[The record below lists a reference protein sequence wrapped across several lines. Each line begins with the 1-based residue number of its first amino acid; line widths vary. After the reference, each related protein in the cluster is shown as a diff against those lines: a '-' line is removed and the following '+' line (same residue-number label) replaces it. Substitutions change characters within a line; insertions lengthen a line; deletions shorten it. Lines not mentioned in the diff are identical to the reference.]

1 MVQSEQKWLANL
13 QLSNGALAFRGKEN
27 GTVSIVPYFSSIT
40 AIALLQKAPEL
51 EYEDVVTD
59 YFDWHFAHLNGV
71 ASDIYGVPGT
81 IYNYSA
87 EVLNGIVQWEKT
99 EQKYDS
105 TDSYAALFLIA
116 LWEYYEQT
124 GNAAYLMEHYW
135 HITDVI
141 GAMNATFDKDG
152 LSYAKPNYRVKYLMD
167 NAEVYKGI
175 SCAINLFEQVF
186 LPRYDEGTME
196 KNDVKQTIAHLQ
208 EKKDGQEQAF
218 RTILWNEVEQR
229 YEIGIN
235 NSGVALDFSGWS
247 EFYPDAVAQLF
258 PILFGVL
265 DPDSERA
272 RKLYQTFGEYF
283 DWEDMAHYEKGD
295 ADFYWGLTAYAGA
308 LMRDEKKVYTYLD
321 YYMDKVIPNYEYP
334 AYNADVAW
342 VVLAS
347 AEIARFYQEQMQK
360 IDPLGIVT
368 VTR

>member
-1 MVQSEQKWLANL
+1 ML
-13 QLSNGALAFRGKEN
+13 FR
-27 GTVSIVPYFSSIT
+27 S
-40 AIALLQKAPEL
+40 
-51 EYEDVVTD
+51 
-59 YFDWHFAHLNGV
+59 
-71 ASDIYGVPGT
+71 
-81 IYNYSA
+81 
-87 EVLNGIVQWEKT
+87 
-99 EQKYDS
+99 
-105 TDSYAALFLIA
+105 
-116 LWEYYEQT
+116 
-124 GNAAYLMEHYW
+124 
-135 HITDVI
+135 
-141 GAMNATFDKDG
+141 
-152 LSYAKPNYRVKYLMD
+152 
-167 NAEVYKGI
+167 
-175 SCAINLFEQVF
+175 
-186 LPRYDEGTME
+186 
-196 KNDVKQTIAHLQ
+196 
-208 EKKDGQEQAF
+208 AF